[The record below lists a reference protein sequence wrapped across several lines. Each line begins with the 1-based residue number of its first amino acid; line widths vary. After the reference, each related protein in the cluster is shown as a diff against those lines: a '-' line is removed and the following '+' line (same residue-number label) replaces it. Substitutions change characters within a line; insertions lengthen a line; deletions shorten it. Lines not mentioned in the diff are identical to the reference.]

1 MFWTPS
7 NVFVEVG
14 VGDVSLYHSFSHLRS
29 LLGAYLIC
37 MSSPTQNCLEKSL
50 VAEAAWRA
58 QRAFRTPTPTR
69 TASHIT
75 GIGQFFRHHEQ
86 QAQCGT
92 GCDDAV
98 LSCVPAE
105 KSGREQKRS
114 EDMYEELLADRSWC
128 LRTVKITQTAFFAC
142 RDRSSEEA
150 ALLYTSRT
158 TFVV

>member
-1 MFWTPS
+1 MGRERSTLKNLTRNRLGPARCRLKMRPKVSSVHVERHQKVVSAYTPYTNNTTAKHMHGGVRPGMFWTPS
-7 NVFVEVG
+7 NVFVEVV

-75 GIGQFFRHHEQ
+75 GIGQLLRHHE
-86 QAQCGT
+86 
-92 GCDDAV
+92 
-98 LSCVPAE
+98 
-105 KSGREQKRS
+105 
-114 EDMYEELLADRSWC
+114 
-128 LRTVKITQTAFFAC
+128 
-142 RDRSSEEA
+142 
-150 ALLYTSRT
+150 
-158 TFVV
+158 